1 MYILTTIADL
11 IQISPEDF
19 EKKSIQALEDDIN
32 LKYANKVIQ
41 RIGLCICLYD
51 ILKSS
56 EGLIGHGTGIVNVNV
71 EFRLIVFRPFK
82 GEIMQGVISSSS
94 VHGIKNFFEDIF
106 VPGNTNLFEGS
117 KFNAA
122 ERTWVWT
129 TDGQEAFFDNH
140 EVVRFRVEAENW
152 HDLSP
157 QQQPKPGDAP
167 RRWAHDAHDST
178 HQAPPLPANESLGKG
193 FYIAVGLLP
202 LSFALYKFS
211 RMNTDEQPAFTR
223 WINSYSNWK
232 EKWTDR
238 NDLHTRMIEQA
249 GADRNLFLNTVG
261 SGKVNLK
268 FPEIFNT
275 GAPWNVPAGH
285 GGANM
290 DKLIA
295 HYEKEN
301 FEEQEKKMQALR
313 DGSITAEQP
322 VQRLGKKNPPNP

>member
-1 MYILTTIADL
+1 
-11 IQISPEDF
+11 
-19 EKKSIQALEDDIN
+19 
-32 LKYANKVIQ
+32 
-41 RIGLCICLYD
+41 
-51 ILKSS
+51 
-56 EGLIGHGTGIVNVNV
+56 
-71 EFRLIVFRPFK
+71 
-82 GEIMQGVISSSS
+82 MQSLRRS
-94 VHGIKNFFEDIF
+94 
-106 VPGNTNLFEGS
+106 
-117 KFNAA
+117 AA
-122 ERTWVWT
+122 PTARSLRTPLR
-129 TDGQEAFFDNH
+129 Q
-140 EVVRFRVEAENW
+140 
-152 HDLSP
+152 
-157 QQQPKPGDAP
+157 AP

-202 LSFALYKFS
+202 LSFALYRFS

-249 GADRNLFLNTVG
+249 GADRNLFLNTMG

-295 HYEKEN
+295 HYEQEN

-313 DGSITAEQP
+313 DDSIAAEQP